1 MGKVVALPMMFSVM
15 ENGGT
20 ATSQYYKISYRH
32 EIHSFEYDLG
42 KIREK
47 QSERSAAYDKAKE
60 TATFRILRL
69 AGNF

>member
-1 MGKVVALPMMFSVM
+1 MGKAVALLMMFSVT

-42 KIREK
+42 EIQEK
-47 QSERSAAYDKAKE
+47 QSERSVAYDKAKE
-60 TATFRILRL
+60 TATFGILRL

>member
-1 MGKVVALPMMFSVM
+1 MMFSVM